1 LLTQPFFFFKSIMK
15 VSGVWVPVEIV
26 GEGEH
31 FPVFPSS
38 AWGKKTGEAQ
48 PVCVA
53 DRPSYPR
60 AASWQETRRWPC

>member
-1 LLTQPFFFFKSIMK
+1 MQPFFFFKSIMK

-31 FPVFPSS
+31 FHALRSE
-38 AWGKKTGEAQ
+38 AGEAE

-60 AASWQETRRWPC
+60 APSQQQTRA